1 MLLKIN
7 VLLSFQ
13 PTVIGY
19 AYPYVWSGPG
29 HSHPAVEL
37 GRVGELIGQLE
48 REQHYHLNWVGIS
61 ICEMCYVTV
70 LYFLVGVLL

>member
-1 MLLKIN
+1 M
-7 VLLSFQ
+7 FQ

-19 AYPYVWSGPG
+19 VCPYVWSGPG
-29 HSHPAVEL
+29 HSHPAV
-37 GRVGELIGQLE
+37 ELIGQLE

-70 LYFLVGVLL
+70 LYFLVGVPLWTGLHISYRAPVIP